1 MTFDT
6 IKKNRTCKSKNKVTS
21 IESSK
26 DLFSKTSH
34 IAQSR
39 NIKIRDLFA
48 FPLKAVPLLFAEI
61 DQTLK
66 KTPQFAQRLHKLE
79 AYVTPVKDVPLNSAM
94 IIDAMALFCQIR
106 TSKMTF
112 DEFVMKLLR
121 HVLSIGQNSERIDV
135 IFDAYR
141 DSSVT
146 DIERNRR
153 PSGNLTLQEI
163 IPTSPI

>member
-6 IKKNRTCKSKNKVTS
+6 IKKNRTCEIKNKVTS

-26 DLFSKTSH
+26 YIFFK
-34 IAQSR
+34 
-39 NIKIRDLFA
+39 NISYYSEPKHKIRDLFA
-48 FPLKAVPLLFAEI
+48 FPLRAVPLLFAEI

-79 AYVTPVKDVPLNSAM
+79 AYVTPIKDVPLNSAM
-94 IIDAMALFCQIR
+94 IIDGMALFCQII

-121 HVLSIGQNSERIDV
+121 HVLSIGQNSK
-135 IFDAYR
+135 
-141 DSSVT
+141 
-146 DIERNRR
+146 
-153 PSGNLTLQEI
+153 
-163 IPTSPI
+163 